1 MPYVPHGWIKEV
13 LEQVPLQLAG
23 VLFLET
29 VDVSGANVVRGS
41 GVWDGS
47 VKELLI
53 SREVLI
59 QTSAFAFALPCR
71 HLLHSLSL
79 CRHLLHSLSLCL
91 LTITLTWLGVSR
103 HGCVTAWVCDVM
115 GV

>member
-79 CRHLLHSLSLCL
+79 CL